1 MKRGINILVISL
13 LCLSFANC
21 KTNRSVNGFKQG
33 KWVLKDTINNV
44 VYKQVAFY
52 NKGEEVKKWRTYKD
66 DKKYKTEKYKK
77 GICLV
82 TFYHPNGKVALNG
95 KTKQEVSDNQIHWF
109 YDGDW
114 FLFDENGKLKATK
127 IYEKGKLMNDFD

>member
-1 MKRGINILVISL
+1 M
-13 LCLSFANC
+13 
-21 KTNRSVNGFKQG
+21 NGFNQG
-33 KWVLKDTINNV
+33 KWVLKDTINNA

-52 NKGEEVKKWRTYKD
+52 NKGEEVKKWKTYKD

-82 TFYHPNGKVALNG
+82 TFYHPNGKIASKG
-95 KTKQEVSDNQIHWF
+95 KTKQEISKKEIHWF

-114 FLFDENGKLKATK
+114 FFFDENGKLIDIK
-127 IYEKGKLMNDFD
+127 IYERGKLINDFD